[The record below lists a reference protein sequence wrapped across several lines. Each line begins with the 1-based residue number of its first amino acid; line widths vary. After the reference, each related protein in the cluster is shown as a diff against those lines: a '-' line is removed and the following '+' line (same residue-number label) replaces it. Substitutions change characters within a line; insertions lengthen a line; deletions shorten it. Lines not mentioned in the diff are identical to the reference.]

1 MDIQKFFPNRVR
13 AQHSTNSTSWQMIAT
28 DGTGYSTYDA
38 LLAAGK
44 TPFPG
49 GPFDFP
55 VGLPQMLIRTAASSG
70 VADGDPVQVLTNS
83 ILSPSQEDDLVSG
96 AGQTLIFTDDSV
108 KNVWVKKKTG
118 TDICIITGFF

>member
-13 AQHSTNSTSWQMIAT
+13 AQYSTNNTGWQMIAT

-44 TPFPG
+44 IPFPG
-49 GPFDFP
+49 GPLDFP

-83 ILSPSQEDDLVSG
+83 ILSPNQEDDLVSG